1 MTRHRFGLLK
11 HRLPAS
17 PRGAGQGAS
26 ARWWAQLALAWLVLA
41 LVAAPSLGRLHQVV
55 HGDALDRVQ
64 ASAHAHRHTKATAGA
79 EHSHGLIAQLVA
91 GHAPADCLLLDQLA
105 LGDALHSAP
114 WRCPRPRPRRRSR
127 IPRRAHHAPAHRAV
141 PGARPASGLSPPASA
156 CRLWRRPSRCGSGHA
171 AQASWHSKTPD
182 FIARSA
188 IPTRAEGYF
197 YSHFHARKAGS
208 CSSVRLRTPGPPGGA
223 QRMPVLQALT
233 TMTSISFAHPV
244 MPQRRR
250 PTTLHPVALAAML
263 ALSGA
268 GPIAQAQTTAPAAAE
283 AAPSLPPVTVSAS
296 GLQLGA
302 SDMTT
307 PATVLE
313 GDELVRRREATLGET
328 LNSEPGI
335 TSSHFGAGAS
345 RPIIRGMDG
354 PRVKVLSDG
363 AELHDAS
370 TISPDHAV
378 VSEPMLATQIE
389 VLRGPSALIYGNG
402 AVGGVVNVLD
412 GKVPTA
418 VPAKG
423 LEGSAELRANTGAR
437 EGAGAFSLTGGTGNL
452 AVHVE
457 GVARDAGDYR
467 VGKGWAPEGEATR
480 KVLGSFNRTNTGSVG
495 LSWVGDR
502 GYLGAAYTRQ
512 TAKYGLPGHNHSF
525 EGCHTH
531 GNQLH
536 CGAHEGEGEDGH
548 DHDHGAGHGDV
559 PVVDLRSE
567 RFDIRGELRNPF
579 AGFSALRVR
588 AGVTDYVHDEVEDGA
603 VSTTFKNKAYDT
615 RIELQHEPIAG
626 FKGVIGLQTSQ
637 RKFSAEGEEAYV
649 QPTVTRRTSL
659 FALEEYRLGDWRFEA
674 ALRHDRQTARAETSG
689 IERSHNGTS
698 ASLGAVWKFTP
709 ATSWAPPSPAP
720 AVPPRPKNCTHAACT
735 WPPARTSAATPACV
749 LKPRRTSTSA

>member
-1 MTRHRFGLLK
+1 M
-11 HRLPAS
+11 
-17 PRGAGQGAS
+17 
-26 ARWWAQLALAWLVLA
+26 
-41 LVAAPSLGRLHQVV
+41 HQ
-55 HGDALDRVQ
+55 H
-64 ASAHAHRHTKATAGA
+64 
-79 EHSHGLIAQLVA
+79 
-91 GHAPADCLLLDQLA
+91 
-105 LGDALHSAP
+105 
-114 WRCPRPRPRRRSR
+114 
-127 IPRRAHHAPAHRAV
+127 
-141 PGARPASGLSPPASA
+141 
-156 CRLWRRPSRCGSGHA
+156 
-171 AQASWHSKTPD
+171 
-182 FIARSA
+182 
-188 IPTRAEGYF
+188 
-197 YSHFHARKAGS
+197 
-208 CSSVRLRTPGPPGGA
+208 
-223 QRMPVLQALT
+223 
-233 TMTSISFAHPV
+233 
-244 MPQRRR
+244 RR
-250 PTTLHPVALAAML
+250 PTTLHPVALAALL
-263 ALSGA
+263 ALSGT
-268 GPIAQAQTTAPAAAE
+268 GSFAQAQTTAPAAAE

-302 SDMTT
+302 SEMTT
-307 PATVLE
+307 PVTVLE

-423 LEGSAELRANTGAR
+423 LEGSAELRANSGAR

-467 VGKGWAPEGEATR
+467 LGKGWAPEGEATR

-512 TAKYGLPGHNHSF
+512 AAKYGLPGHNHSF

-536 CGAHEGEGEDGH
+536 CGAHEGEEGEDGH
-548 DHDHGAGHGDV
+548 DHDHGAEHGDV

-579 AGFSALRVR
+579 AGFSALRLR
-588 AGVTDYVHDEVEDGA
+588 AGVTDYVHDEVEGGA

-649 QPTVTRRTSL
+649 QPTVTRRTGL

-709 ATSWAPPSPAP
+709 GYQVGASFTRASRAPSAEELYARGLHMATSTYERGDASLRSETSQNFDLSLKKTAGDTTFGVSVFRNSINNYIYGRTLDALDGLQLLQYSQADATFTGIEGQVRQRLTRNLGVTLFGDTVRAKIDGAGNLPRIPATR
-720 AVPPRPKNCTHAACT
+720 AGLRLDANWNAWEGQVEWVQVARQNRIAAFET
-735 WPPARTSAATPACV
+735 ATPGYGMLNVGLAYNGQFSSGTPWQV
-749 LKPRRTSTSA
+749 YLKGTNLTDRLAYAHTSFIKNAAPLMGRNLTVGVKVAF

>member
-1 MTRHRFGLLK
+1 MTH
-11 HRLPAS
+11 
-17 PRGAGQGAS
+17 
-26 ARWWAQLALAWLVLA
+26 
-41 LVAAPSLGRLHQVV
+41 
-55 HGDALDRVQ
+55 
-64 ASAHAHRHTKATAGA
+64 
-79 EHSHGLIAQLVA
+79 LI
-91 GHAPADCLLLDQLA
+91 
-105 LGDALHSAP
+105 S
-114 WRCPRPRPRRRSR
+114 RS
-127 IPRRAHHAPAHRAV
+127 IHIRRAATR
-141 PGARPASGLSPPASA
+141 RPA
-156 CRLWRRPSRCGSGHA
+156 
-171 AQASWHSKTPD
+171 
-182 FIARSA
+182 
-188 IPTRAEGYF
+188 
-197 YSHFHARKAGS
+197 
-208 CSSVRLRTPGPPGGA
+208 
-223 QRMPVLQALT
+223 LQP
-233 TMTSISFAHPV
+233 I
-244 MPQRRR
+244 
-250 PTTLHPVALAAML
+250 ALAA
-263 ALSGA
+263 ALTLSPGLHPA
-268 GPIAQAQTTAPAAAE
+268 HAQTAATAPAADAPA

-302 SDMTT
+302 NEMTT

-389 VLRGPSALIYGNG
+389 VLRGPSALVYGNG

-412 GKVPTA
+412 GKIPTA
-418 VPAKG
+418 IPQKG
-423 LEGSAELRANTGAR
+423 FEGSAELRANSGAR
-437 EGAGAFSLTGGTGNL
+437 EKAGAVSLTGGAGNL

-480 KVLGSFNRTNTGSVG
+480 KVPGSFNRTDTGSVG
-495 LSWVGDR
+495 LSWVGER

-531 GNQLH
+531 GSHLH
-536 CGAHEGEGEDGH
+536 CGSHDEDDGH
-548 DHDHGAGHGDV
+548 DHGDHDHDHDHDHSDV

-579 AGFSALRVR
+579 AGFSALRLR
-588 AGVTDYVHDEVEDGA
+588 AGITDYVHDEFEDGA

-615 RIELQHEPIAG
+615 RVELQHEPIAG

-637 RKFSAEGEEAYV
+637 RKFSAEGDEAYV
-649 QPTVTRRTSL
+649 QPTITRRTGL
-659 FALEEYRLGDWRFEA
+659 FVLEEYRLGDWRFEA
-674 ALRHDRQTARAETSG
+674 ALRHDRQTAKAETSN

-709 ATSWAPPSPAP
+709 GYQLGASFTRASRAPSAEELYARGLHMATSTYERGDANLRSETSQNFDVSLKKTAGDTTFGVSVFRNRINNYIYGRTLDELDGLQLLQYSQADATFTGIEGQVRQRLTRNLGVTLFGDTVRARIADGGGNLPRIPASRIGVRLD
-720 AVPPRPKNCTHAACT
+720 ANWNAWEGQVEWVQVARQNRIAAFET
-735 WPPARTSAATPACV
+735 ATPGYGMLNLGVAYNGQLGNGTPWQV
-749 LKPRRTSTSA
+749 YVKGTNLTDRLAYAHTSFIKNAAPLMGRNLTVGVKVAF

>member
-1 MTRHRFGLLK
+1 MKL
-11 HRLPAS
+11 
-17 PRGAGQGAS
+17 
-26 ARWWAQLALAWLVLA
+26 
-41 LVAAPSLGRLHQVV
+41 
-55 HGDALDRVQ
+55 
-64 ASAHAHRHTKATAGA
+64 
-79 EHSHGLIAQLVA
+79 
-91 GHAPADCLLLDQLA
+91 
-105 LGDALHSAP
+105 
-114 WRCPRPRPRRRSR
+114 
-127 IPRRAHHAPAHRAV
+127 
-141 PGARPASGLSPPASA
+141 SA
-156 CRLWRRPSRCGSGHA
+156 CPH
-171 AQASWHSKTPD
+171 
-182 FIARSA
+182 
-188 IPTRAEGYF
+188 
-197 YSHFHARKAGS
+197 
-208 CSSVRLRTPGPPGGA
+208 TPGPPGVA
-223 QRMPVLQALT
+223 QRMPLLQAT
-233 TMTSISFAHPV
+233 TMTSLSFARPA
-244 MPQRRR
+244 MPQHRR
-250 PTTLHPVALAAML
+250 PTTLHPVALAALL
-263 ALSGA
+263 ALSGT
-268 GPIAQAQTTAPAAAE
+268 GSIAQAQTTAPAAAE
-283 AAPSLPPVTVSAS
+283 ATPSLPPVTVSAS

-302 SDMTT
+302 SEMTT
-307 PATVLE
+307 PVTVLE

-495 LSWVGDR
+495 LSWVGER

-512 TAKYGLPGHNHSF
+512 AAKYGLPGHNHSF

-536 CGAHEGEGEDGH
+536 CGAHEGEEGEDGH
-548 DHDHGAGHGDV
+548 DHDHDHGHGAV

-579 AGFSALRVR
+579 AGFSALRLR
-588 AGVTDYVHDEVEDGA
+588 AGVTDYVHDEVEGGA

-649 QPTVTRRTSL
+649 QPTITRRTGL

-709 ATSWAPPSPAP
+709 GYQVGASFTRASRAPSAEELYARGLHMATSTYERGDASLRSEISQNFDISLKKTAGDTTFGVSVFRNSINNYIYGRTLDALDGLQLLQYSQADATFTGIEGQVRQRLTRNLGVTLFGDTVRAKIDGAGNLPRIPATR
-720 AVPPRPKNCTHAACT
+720 AGLRLDANWNAWEGQVEWVQVARQNRIAAFET
-735 WPPARTSAATPACV
+735 ATPGYGMLNVGLAYNGQFSSGTPWQV
-749 LKPRRTSTSA
+749 YLKGTNLTDRLAYAHTSFIKNAAPLMGRNLTVGVKVAF

>member
-1 MTRHRFGLLK
+1 
-11 HRLPAS
+11 
-17 PRGAGQGAS
+17 
-26 ARWWAQLALAWLVLA
+26 
-41 LVAAPSLGRLHQVV
+41 
-55 HGDALDRVQ
+55 
-64 ASAHAHRHTKATAGA
+64 
-79 EHSHGLIAQLVA
+79 
-91 GHAPADCLLLDQLA
+91 
-105 LGDALHSAP
+105 
-114 WRCPRPRPRRRSR
+114 
-127 IPRRAHHAPAHRAV
+127 
-141 PGARPASGLSPPASA
+141 
-156 CRLWRRPSRCGSGHA
+156 
-171 AQASWHSKTPD
+171 
-182 FIARSA
+182 
-188 IPTRAEGYF
+188 
-197 YSHFHARKAGS
+197 
-208 CSSVRLRTPGPPGGA
+208 
-223 QRMPVLQALT
+223 
-233 TMTSISFAHPV
+233 
-244 MPQRRR
+244 
-250 PTTLHPVALAAML
+250 ML
-263 ALSGA
+263 ALSGTGIA
-268 GPIAQAQTTAPAAAE
+268 HAQAAPAAAPS
-283 AAPSLPPVTVSAS
+283 APVSADTAPSLPPVTVSAS

-302 SDMTT
+302 TEMTT

-378 VSEPMLATQIE
+378 VSEPLLATQIE
-389 VLRGPSALIYGNG
+389 VLRGPSALVYGNG

-412 GKVPTA
+412 GKIPTA
-418 VPAKG
+418 VPEKG
-423 LEGSAELRANTGAR
+423 YEGSAELRANTGAR

-457 GVARDAGDYR
+457 GVSRDASDYR
-467 VGKGWAPEGEATR
+467 VGKGWAPNGEPAR
-480 KVLGSFNRTNTGSVG
+480 KVLGSFNRTDTGSVG

-531 GNQLH
+531 GDHLH
-536 CGAHEGEGEDGH
+536 CGAHADEGEDGH
-548 DHDHGAGHGDV
+548 DHDHGAEAGDV

-579 AGFSALRVR
+579 AGFSALRLR

-603 VSTTFKNKAYDT
+603 ISTTFKNKAYDT

-626 FKGVIGLQTSQ
+626 FKGLIGLQTSQ
-637 RKFSAEGEEAYV
+637 RKFSAEGDEAYV
-649 QPTVTRRTSL
+649 EPTITRKL
-659 FALEEYRLGDWRFEA
+659 GFFALEEYRLGDWRFEA
-674 ALRHDRQTARAETSG
+674 ALRHDRQTAEAQTSG

-709 ATSWAPPSPAP
+709 GYQVGTSFTRASRAPSAEELYAQGLHMATSTYERGNPDLRSEISQNIDVSLKKTSGDTTFGVSVFRNRISNYIYGRTLDEVDGLQLLQYSQADATFTGIEGQVRQRLNRHFGITLFGDTVRARLAGGGLLPRIPATR
-720 AVPPRPKNCTHAACT
+720 AGLRLDGNWNAWEGQVE
-735 WPPARTSAATPACV
+735 WVQVARQGRVAEFETATPGYGMLNVGVSYSGQFSGGTPWQVYVKANN
-749 LKPRRTSTSA
+749 LTDRLAYAHTSFIKNAAPLMGRNVTVGVKVAF